1 MALPIVVIG
10 ILLAVLAGAWI
21 EVRHAD
27 RAERLADRLLMGSLY
42 LLAPPVIFFN
52 LVHLEFS
59 LDSSLGL
66 VLAWVAVLG
75 TGLVAYLLTRNR
87 LPRPV
92 AGAVIVSV
100 LSANTGYLGYPL
112 TTIVFGTAHL
122 PEAVSYDALVTIPI
136 LVTAAFA
143 VGAAFGEEAGEGA
156 RQRARSFIVRN
167 PLLPVFALALVAPDS
182 LAPPLAVEISQI
194 MVFALLPVGFFA
206 VGVHLAATS
215 PGRLSLPPLS
225 RPGAARDRAPAAPGA
240 GDPVRAR
247 HAVSE
252 HPGDLPLHG
261 GDALRAEH
269 AAGGQ
274 RLRARPAG
282 GRRDDRVEHGDRA
295 AGHGGGTVAG
305 GL

>member
-1 MALPIVVIG
+1 MALPLVILGIV
-10 ILLAVLAGAWI
+10 LAVLGGAWI
-21 EVRHAD
+21 EVRHAE

-42 LLAPPVIFFN
+42 VLAPPVIFFN

-59 LDSSLGL
+59 VDSSLGL
-66 VLAWVAVLG
+66 ALAWVAVLS
-75 TGLVAYLLTRNR
+75 TGGIAYLLTRNR

-112 TTIVFGTAHL
+112 TTIVLGRAHL

-136 LVTAAFA
+136 LVTAAFG
-143 VGAAFGEEAGEGA
+143 VGAAFGEDAGEGA
-156 RQRARSFIVRN
+156 RERARSFIVRN
-167 PLLPVFALALVAPDS
+167 PLLPVFALAMVAPDWM
-182 LAPPLAVEISQI
+182 APPLAVEISQI

-225 RPGAARDRAPAAPGA
+225 RPVLLAIGLRLAVVPAILFALATPLLHIPPTYLFMAAMPCGLNTLLVANAFGLDRR
-240 GDPVRAR
+240 V
-247 HAVSE
+247 
-252 HPGDLPLHG
+252 
-261 GDALRAEH
+261 
-269 AAGGQ
+269 AAGTIAWSTALVLLGS
-274 RLRARPAG
+274 
-282 GRRDDRVEHGDRA
+282 A
-295 AGHGGGTVAG
+295 AAIALG